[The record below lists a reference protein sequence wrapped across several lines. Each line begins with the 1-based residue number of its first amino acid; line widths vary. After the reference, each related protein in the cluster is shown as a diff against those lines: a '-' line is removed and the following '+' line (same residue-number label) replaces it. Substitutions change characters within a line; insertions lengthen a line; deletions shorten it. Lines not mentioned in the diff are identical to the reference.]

1 MQPHLLFEASVPV
14 LSRYLG
20 QLLHMLDLA
29 EAHLLNHGGSAAA
42 LLRHRLCPGMFDLG
56 QQVQIAAGFALRC
69 VAPLLDRALPALGE
83 GDAQDFA
90 ALRRRVAQAQALLST
105 LGPDDVVLGEEDPV
119 QTQAGEA
126 SLTMSARDF
135 VLSYA
140 MPNFFFH
147 LCMAYALMRQQGVP
161 LGKPDFDGWHA
172 YAPGFSFVSR

>member
-1 MQPHLLFEASVPV
+1 MSSSLLFEATVPV
-14 LSRYLG
+14 LTRYLG
-20 QLLHMLDLA
+20 QLLLMLDQA
-29 EAHLLNHGGSAAA
+29 EACVRERQLDDAV
-42 LLRHRLCPGMFDLG
+42 LLRQGLTPDMFDLG

-69 VAPLLDRALPALGE
+69 VAPLLGRTLPALGE

-105 LGPDDVVLGEEDPV
+105 LGPDDFV

-126 SLTMSARDF
+126 ALSMPARDF

-147 LCMAYALMRQQGVP
+147 LCMAYALLRAQGVP
-161 LGKPDFDGWHA
+161 LGKPDFDGWHR
-172 YAPGFSFVSR
+172 YAPGFSFV